1 MNMDEIIWTDV
12 QLVPDSVRQSE
23 QVPITDVISVGQPF
37 VIDAIK
43 YMKANPTQVLDPS
56 IKLLKKADA
65 FAYVRL
71 PISIR
76 SKDQFEIR
84 FLSLEVKIISEV
96 NKAKCWSMDPMRIED
111 PIKLTTKATFSGGLK
126 LQTAELGPSFGNER
140 EYIIYQ
146 PQIEAFGL
154 GEINSGWEF
163 RPTKGRRLNGVQ
175 LLHMVVHRPNRINA
189 MAEVSM
195 RADIFERGL
204 LWNYRAR
211 SRRDSDVV
219 MSFSLVS

>member
-1 MNMDEIIWTDV
+1 MDIDEIIWTDL
-12 QLVPDSVRQSE
+12 QLVPDTVRHSE
-23 QVPITDVISVGQPF
+23 QFPITDVISVGQPF

-43 YMKANPTQVLDPS
+43 YMKSKPAQALDPA
-56 IKLLKKADA
+56 IKLLQNSDA
-65 FAYVRL
+65 FSYARL

-84 FLSLEVKIISEV
+84 FLSMEVKIISEA
-96 NKAKCWSMDPMRIED
+96 NKAKCWSMDPMRVED

-126 LQTAELGPSFGNER
+126 LQTAELGPSLGNER

-154 GEINSGWEF
+154 GEINPGWEF
-163 RPTKGRRLNGVQ
+163 RPTKGRRLNGIQ
-175 LLHMVVHRPNRINA
+175 LLHLVVHRPNRINA

-195 RADIFERGL
+195 KADIFERGL

-211 SRRDSDVV
+211 SRKDSDVV
-219 MSFSLVS
+219 ISFSLVS